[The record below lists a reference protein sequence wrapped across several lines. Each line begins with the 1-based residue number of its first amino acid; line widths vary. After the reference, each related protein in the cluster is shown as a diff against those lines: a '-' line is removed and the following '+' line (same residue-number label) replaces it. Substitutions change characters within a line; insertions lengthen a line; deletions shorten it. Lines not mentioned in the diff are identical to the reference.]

1 MPKTLVGTQ
10 AESGWAHSSSHERSR
25 FSSPAPGVACYAV
38 IQHGGRTRLFS
49 TYDLAMRARR
59 FPSDAVV
66 EIQDGDRL

>member
-10 AESGWAHSSSHERSR
+10 AESGWAHSSAHERSR
-25 FSSPAPGVACYAV
+25 FSSPAQGVACYAL
-38 IQHGGRTRLFS
+38 IQRSGRTRLFS
-49 TYDLAMRARR
+49 SYDRAMSARR